1 MGKTLGP
8 SRNQKPN
15 HRFTGIE
22 RAETSVGMK
31 QFPVRS
37 RFQHHGTLAQMVP
50 LVKGAIA
57 DGRPA
62 H

>member
-1 MGKTLGP
+1 MRNTLGP
-8 SRNQKPN
+8 SRNQKAN
-15 HRFTGIE
+15 NGFTGIQ
-22 RAETSVGMK
+22 RAETSIGMK
-31 QFPVRS
+31 RFPVRS
-37 RFQHHGTLAQMVP
+37 RCQHVGTLAQMVP